1 MHRIDFNRIDDEMF
15 RKLAE
20 VSSFNFLV
28 FLITCCRI
36 IRISHL
42 QISCCNKGCDVFG
55 YIFV

>member
-1 MHRIDFNRIDDEMF
+1 MDRIDFNRIDDEMF

-28 FLITCCRI
+28 FLITCYRI

-42 QISCCNKGCDVFG
+42 QIS
-55 YIFV
+55 